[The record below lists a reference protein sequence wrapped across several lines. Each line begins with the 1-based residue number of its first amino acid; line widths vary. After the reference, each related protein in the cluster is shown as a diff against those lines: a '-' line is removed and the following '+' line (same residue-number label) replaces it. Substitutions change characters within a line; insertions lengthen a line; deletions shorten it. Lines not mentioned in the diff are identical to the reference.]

1 MRDTPS
7 NTKIAGANAGW
18 RLQFAGKSP
27 VVRCHWPGVARLL
40 RREVRLPG
48 IHLHATGLAMGM
60 WLASAAA
67 GFGQPVAPS
76 GLSAATSSAT
86 EIDLMWNDNSANEQ
100 GFRIERSLD
109 GIAFSQI
116 DATTSN
122 VTAYASTNLSPAIKY
137 YFRVRAFNGAGN
149 SPYSNTNTATT
160 RTPLAQWRLS
170 KFSPSDLTNAA
181 VSGLQADPD
190 GDGLANI
197 VEYAWNREPSSPDAG
212 GLSVAGI
219 ERINTDDFLAVTYG
233 HNADAIDIE
242 FTARLSDDLVAW
254 RTNGVTGPIPIS
266 TNAGTITEKF
276 RATTPMGSA
285 PQQFMQMAVSY
296 TGVRN
301 SWESGQS
308 LPLLFVEMSCAWLGD
323 KLYATGMTN
332 AFNPAPTSPTFVYD
346 IVSNSWTRLNPD
358 RPFTGNHHAAEVLG
372 GRLYLIGGCDAGSDG
387 KVQIYDPATNGW
399 SLGAPMPFAAGACA
413 SAVINGKI
421 YAAGGIV
428 GQIAG
433 SNIGYNTNAAAA
445 YDPALNAWT
454 LLAPIPVGM
463 NHTASATDGAKLYLF
478 GGRAIGNAP
487 DNGYNTVQ
495 IYDPASNSWVSS
507 SDTGSTLAPL
517 PQARGGMGKAIF
529 YNGDFY
535 IMGGET
541 VNGSGATA
549 NHVYNRVDIYNVA
562 SNNWRL
568 GTPMPTARHGICPAL
583 RGNRVYVAGG
593 GVVSGVSY
601 SASLEIYIL
610 L

>member
-1 MRDTPS
+1 
-7 NTKIAGANAGW
+7 
-18 RLQFAGKSP
+18 
-27 VVRCHWPGVARLL
+27 
-40 RREVRLPG
+40 
-48 IHLHATGLAMGM
+48 
-60 WLASAAA
+60 
-67 GFGQPVAPS
+67 
-76 GLSAATSSAT
+76 
-86 EIDLMWNDNSANEQ
+86 
-100 GFRIERSLD
+100 
-109 GIAFSQI
+109 
-116 DATTSN
+116 
-122 VTAYASTNLSPAIKY
+122 
-137 YFRVRAFNGAGN
+137 
-149 SPYSNTNTATT
+149 
-160 RTPLAQWRLS
+160 
-170 KFSPSDLTNAA
+170 
-181 VSGLQADPD
+181 
-190 GDGLANI
+190 
-197 VEYAWNREPSSPDAG
+197 
-212 GLSVAGI
+212 
-219 ERINTDDFLAVTYG
+219 
-233 HNADAIDIE
+233 
-242 FTARLSDDLVAW
+242 
-254 RTNGVTGPIPIS
+254 
-266 TNAGTITEKF
+266 
-276 RATTPMGSA
+276 
-285 PQQFMQMAVSY
+285 
-296 TGVRN
+296 
-301 SWESGQS
+301 
-308 LPLLFVEMSCAWLGD
+308 MSCAWLGD

-413 SAVINGKI
+413 SAVINSKI

-454 LLAPIPVGM
+454 ILAPIPVGM

-568 GTPMPTARHGICPAL
+568 GTPMPTARHGIYPAL

-610 L
+610 P